1 MYKFCCLN
9 PEHSYEDKKDFY
21 YGNNAE
27 DDECPGCGG
36 KLKLL
41 GQTTNVYAKF
51 SSMTPEQKRS
61 VLSRRSDDHNKKS
74 SDIRERRERLH
85 HEQGLIEKNLS

>member
-9 PEHSYEDKKDFY
+9 KEHPNETKKDFY
-21 YGNNAE
+21 WGESVE

-41 GQTTNVYAKF
+41 GQTTHVFAKF
-51 SSMTPEQKRS
+51 SSMSPEQKRE
-61 VLSRRSDDHNKKS
+61 VLSRRSDEHSKRDS
-74 SDIRERRERLH
+74 ELRYRRERLH
-85 HEQGLIEKNLS
+85 AEQGLIEKKKP